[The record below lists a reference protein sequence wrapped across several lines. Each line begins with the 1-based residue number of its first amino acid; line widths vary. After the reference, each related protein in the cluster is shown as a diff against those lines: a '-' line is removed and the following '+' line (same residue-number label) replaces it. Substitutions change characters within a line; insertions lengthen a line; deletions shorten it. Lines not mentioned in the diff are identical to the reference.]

1 MTRTMFRALKELK
14 SGIVG
19 VDKLL
24 ETTSTANYSKS
35 AHKIKNEHMQN
46 MSSMNIILYTQI
58 VACQCSQLH
67 AIARN
72 LIQQSQLQPTNGCQ

>member
-35 AHKIKNEHMQN
+35 AHKIK
-46 MSSMNIILYTQI
+46 MSTCKTCL
-58 VACQCSQLH
+58 L
-67 AIARN
+67 
-72 LIQQSQLQPTNGCQ
+72 